1 MITPRMQHHFCD
13 SLTKIHNPILRTYY
27 INPNRNRLKNKPKA
41 LKSIKVSKESGMP
54 LVGEAEKE
62 VINSMWDP
70 VLTLGPKGKTKKMGD
85 TIRKTSETQI
95 KSVI

>member
-1 MITPRMQHHFCD
+1 
-13 SLTKIHNPILRTYY
+13 
-27 INPNRNRLKNKPKA
+27 
-41 LKSIKVSKESGMP
+41 MP
-54 LVGEAEKE
+54 PVGEAEKE

-70 VLTLGPKGKTKKMGD
+70 VLTLGPKGKTKKMGGG